1 MKDFYYE
8 KYKMVVKKLQKT
20 QINGKIYYIHELE
33 DLIQLR
39 CQYYTKKSIDLIKI
53 PIMWFFICRNRK
65 IYLQVHIKSQKTLT
79 TQKILKKNPQSWKP
93 EESYFLISKRYTALA
108 GVTQLVAVLSC
119 EPKGCGFNLH
129 AGHLSRLWVQY
140 PVRICMGGN

>member
-1 MKDFYYE
+1 
-8 KYKMVVKKLQKT
+8 
-20 QINGKIYYIHELE
+20 
-33 DLIQLR
+33 
-39 CQYYTKKSIDLIKI
+39 
-53 PIMWFFICRNRK
+53 MWFFICRNRK

-119 EPKGCGFNLH
+119 EPKG
-129 AGHLSRLWVQY
+129 
-140 PVRICMGGN
+140 